1 MDVLSYLIASR
12 LLSSSGGGTGS
23 SVRVDENRNIITSD
37 ENVSLYVD
45 FNEASLMTDGDV
57 FSVVDS
63 YLIAQIIGAIGE
75 SNKKAW
81 IYSML

>member
-12 LLSSSGGGTGS
+12 LLSCSGNGS
-23 SVRVDENRNIITSD
+23 SVKTDENGNVITSD
-37 ENVSLYVD
+37 EDVSLYVD
-45 FNEASLMTDGDV
+45 FNKASLMTNGDV

-63 YLIAQIIGAIGE
+63 YLIAKVIGSIAE
-75 SNKKAW
+75 SNKRAW

>member
-12 LLSSSGGGTGS
+12 LLSSSGGNSTK
-23 SVRVDENRNIITSD
+23 VDGDGNVITSED
-37 ENVSLYVD
+37 DVSLYVD
-45 FNEASLMTDGDV
+45 FNEASLMTDGDI

-63 YLIAQIIGAIGE
+63 YLIAKVIGSIAE

-81 IYSML
+81 IVSML